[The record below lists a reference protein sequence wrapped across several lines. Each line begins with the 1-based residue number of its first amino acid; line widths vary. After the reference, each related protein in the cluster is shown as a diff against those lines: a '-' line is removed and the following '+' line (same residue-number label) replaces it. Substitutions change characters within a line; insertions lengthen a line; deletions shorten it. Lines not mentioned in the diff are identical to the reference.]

1 MELSRGDIVK
11 LFKAA
16 YGEELTPA
24 IVAQCRFKLS
34 PEFEKTAL
42 GKVKLGE
49 LTLAELAS
57 LMKPAE
63 SRADPT

>member
-1 MELSRGDIVK
+1 LK
-11 LFKAA
+11 
-16 YGEELTPA
+16 
-24 IVAQCRFKLS
+24 
-34 PEFEKTAL
+34 KTAL

-63 SRADPT
+63 EESRADPT